1 MSPAPNTMLRVVEQA
16 AFTDTGRQRRAN
28 EDAML
33 ARAPLYAV
41 ADGMGGAK
49 AGEIASRTAIDILG
63 LGVEDGIVKARLV
76 ELVRRANRAVHEA
89 QLADADLSGMGTTTT
104 VAHVGDEALTVAH
117 VGDSRAYLLRDGS
130 LRRLTDDHSLVE
142 EMRRSGRLTAEE
154 AANHPQRSIIT
165 RALGPDPVVEVDVRE
180 FALQAGDVVL
190 LCSDGLT
197 SMIPESRIT
206 ELLKESSRL
215 DTAGRAL
222 IAAAN
227 AAGGRDNITVVLLR
241 IGGIDDEDPTVAGAP
256 ADADEQ
262 ATQVGLAATGASVP
276 DLDTAATVAGSGSAG
291 TIDAHEVRA
300 AAEAAGPVTQPLAA
314 RDPRPGRRKQRS
326 RRRSRAFAATIAV
339 VITLGIVAFAGWA
352 ATRVTYFVGS
362 SQGFVA
368 IYQGVPYD
376 LPFGVRLYKPIY
388 RSGVPTS
395 SLSASERERLYD
407 HQLRSGQDSQDLIK
421 AVEREELR

>member
-1 MSPAPNTMLRVVEQA
+1 MLRVVEQA
-16 AFTDTGRQRRAN
+16 AFSDTGRQRRAN
-28 EDAML
+28 EDAMF

-63 LGVEDGIVKARLV
+63 LGVEDGIVRSRLV

-89 QLADADLSGMGTTTT
+89 QLSDAELSGMGTTAT
-104 VAHVGDEALTVAH
+104 VVHVGDEALTVAH

-165 RALGPDPVVEVDVRE
+165 RALGPDPMVEVDVRE
-180 FALQAGDVVL
+180 FALQSGDVVL

-206 ELLKESSRL
+206 EVLRGNSRL
-215 DTAGRAL
+215 DTAGRGL

-241 IGGIDDEDPTVAGAP
+241 IGGIDDDVIEP
-256 ADADEQ
+256 AEPDEQ
-262 ATQVGLAATGASVP
+262 LTQVGLSPTGGAIL
-276 DLDTAATVAGSGSAG
+276 DADTAATVAGSGSAG
-291 TIDAHEVRA
+291 TIDADEVRA
-300 AAEAAGPVTQPLAA
+300 AAEAAGPVTQQLAPRAPQLRRTPTRRARILAA
-314 RDPRPGRRKQRS
+314 IT
-326 RRRSRAFAATIAV
+326 ATV
-339 VITLGIVAFAGWA
+339 LTLGVILGAGWA
-352 ATRVTYFVGS
+352 ASRVTYFIGS
-362 SQGFVA
+362 SQGFVS

-376 LPFGVRLYKPIY
+376 LPFGITLYRPVY
-388 RSGVPTS
+388 RSGVPLS
-395 SLSASERERLYD
+395 SLSASQRERLLD
-407 HQLRSGQDSQDLIK
+407 HQLRSGQDAQDLIK
-421 AVEREELR
+421 AVERDELR

>member
-1 MSPAPNTMLRVVEQA
+1 MLRVVEQA

-28 EDAML
+28 EDAFY

-41 ADGMGGAK
+41 ADGMGGAR

-63 LGVEDGIVKARLV
+63 LGVEDGIVRSRIV

-89 QLADADLSGMGTTTT
+89 QLSDPELSGMGTTTT
-104 VAHVGDEALTVAH
+104 VAHVGGDALTVAH

-165 RALGPDPVVEVDVRE
+165 RALGPDANVEVDVRE
-180 FALQAGDVVL
+180 FAIQAGDLVL

-197 SMIPESRIT
+197 SMIPETRIV
-206 ELLKESSRL
+206 EVLRGNARL

-241 IGGIDDEDPTVAGAP
+241 IGGLDDEVIAP
-256 ADADEQ
+256 EADDEQ
-262 ATQVGLAATGASVP
+262 VTTVGPAATAVHDIP
-276 DLDTAATVAGSGSAG
+276 NADTAATIAGSSAS
-291 TIDAHEVRA
+291 TIDAAEVRA
-300 AAEAAGPVTQPLAA
+300 AAEAAGPQAQPLTA
-314 RDPRPGRRKQRS
+314 RDPRAARRGPKQL
-326 RRRSRAFAATIAV
+326 RRARTLAAITATTLTVAIIA
-339 VITLGIVAFAGWA
+339 LGGWA
-352 ATRVTYFVGS
+352 ATRVTYFIGT
-362 SQGFVA
+362 SQGFVS

-376 LPFGVRLYKPIY
+376 LPFGLSLYRSVY
-388 RSGVPTS
+388 QSGVPIS
-395 SLSASERERLYD
+395 SLSAAQRARLLD
-407 HQLRSGQDSQDLIK
+407 HQVRSGKDARDLIK

>member
-1 MSPAPNTMLRVVEQA
+1 MLRVVEQA

-33 ARAPLYAV
+33 ARSPLFAV
-41 ADGMGGAK
+41 ADGMGGAR

-63 LGVEDGIVKARLV
+63 LGIEQGVVRSRLV

-89 QLADADLSGMGTTTT
+89 QLSDPELAGMGTTTT
-104 VAHVGDEALTVAH
+104 VAHVGDEAVTIAH
-117 VGDSRAYLLRDGS
+117 VGDSRAYLFRDGS

-165 RALGPDPVVEVDVRE
+165 RALGPDPSVEVDVRE
-180 FALQAGDVVL
+180 FELLAGDVLL

-206 ELLKESSRL
+206 EELRQHARL
-215 DTAGRAL
+215 DTAGRGL

-241 IGGIDDEDPTVAGAP
+241 IGGVDDAVVEPAP
-256 ADADEQ
+256 ADDEQ
-262 ATQVGLAATGASVP
+262 PTTIGPAPTAVHQQFAVP
-276 DLDTAATVAGSGSAG
+276 DAETAATVAGSVG
-291 TIDAHEVRA
+291 TLDAEEVRA
-300 AAEAAGPVTQPLAA
+300 AAAAVPAPTQPLTA
-314 RDPRPGRRKQRS
+314 RDPKAARKA
-326 RRRSRAFAATIAV
+326 RRRNPRRIRTLAALTAAVLTIGIIA
-339 VITLGIVAFAGWA
+339 LGGWA
-352 ATRVTYFVGS
+352 ATRVTYFIGS
-362 SQGFVA
+362 SQGFVS

-376 LPFGVRLYKPIY
+376 LPFGLSLYRPIY
-388 RSGVPTS
+388 RSGVPLS
-395 SLSASERERLYD
+395 SLSAAQRARLLD
-407 HQLRSGQDSQDLIK
+407 HTVRSGKDARDLIK
-421 AVEREELR
+421 AVERNELR

>member
-1 MSPAPNTMLRVVEQA
+1 MLRVVEQA

-28 EDAML
+28 EDAMF

-89 QLADADLSGMGTTTT
+89 QLADADLSGMGTTAT

-117 VGDSRAYLLRDGS
+117 VGDSRAYLFRDGS

-180 FALQAGDVVL
+180 FTLLAGDLVL

-197 SMIPESRIT
+197 GMIPESRIT
-206 ELLKESSRL
+206 EILKESSRL
-215 DTAGRAL
+215 DTAGRSL

-241 IGGIDDEDPTVAGAP
+241 IGGIDDEDPTVAGPGAG
-256 ADADEQ
+256 ADDDDQ
-262 ATQVGLAATGASVP
+262 ATRVGLAPATLTGTP
-276 DLDTAATVAGSGSAG
+276 HDLDSALTVAGSGSAG
-291 TIDAHEVRA
+291 TLDAQEVRA
-300 AAEAAGPVTQPLAA
+300 AAEAAGPITQPIPA
-314 RDPRPGRRKQRS
+314 RDPAEGRGKRRS
-326 RRRSRAFAATIAV
+326 RRRAKFIAATTATIL
-339 VITLGIVAFAGWA
+339 TLAIVLGSGWA

-376 LPFGVRLYKPIY
+376 LPFGISMYKPIY

-395 SLSASERERLYD
+395 SLSPAERERLFD
-407 HQLRSGQDSQDLIK
+407 HQLRSGQDAQDLIK
-421 AVEREELR
+421 AVERDELR

>member
-1 MSPAPNTMLRVVEQA
+1 MLRVVEQA

-41 ADGMGGAK
+41 ADGMGGAR

-63 LGVEDGIVKARLV
+63 LGVEDGIVRSRIV

-89 QLADADLSGMGTTTT
+89 QLSDPELSGMGTTAT
-104 VAHVGDEALTVAH
+104 VAHVGSEALTVAH
-117 VGDSRAYLLRDGS
+117 VGDSRAYLLREGT

-165 RALGPDPVVEVDVRE
+165 RALGPDSQVEVDVRE
-180 FALQAGDVVL
+180 FALEAGDVVL

-197 SMIPESRIT
+197 SMIPESRIV
-206 ELLKESSRL
+206 EVLRGNARL

-241 IGGIDDEDPTVAGAP
+241 IGGLDDEIIATEPD
-256 ADADEQ
+256 DEQ
-262 ATQVGLAATGASVP
+262 VTQVGPAATAVHEVP
-276 DLDTAATVAGSGSAG
+276 SADTAATVAGSAG
-291 TIDAHEVRA
+291 TLDAEQVRA
-300 AAEAAGPVTQPLAA
+300 AAEAAGPQAQQLAA
-314 RDPRPGRRKQRS
+314 RDPRDPRRGGRGT
-326 RRRSRAFAATIAV
+326 RRARTIAATLATLLTLSIIA
-339 VITLGIVAFAGWA
+339 LGGWA
-352 ATRVTYFVGS
+352 ATRVTYFIGT
-362 SQGFVA
+362 SQGFVS

-376 LPFGVRLYKPIY
+376 LPFGLSLYRSVY
-388 RSGVPTS
+388 QSGVPIS
-395 SLSASERERLYD
+395 SLSAAQRARLLD
-407 HQLRSGQDSQDLIK
+407 HQVRSGKDARDLIK

>member
-1 MSPAPNTMLRVVEQA
+1 MLRVVEQA

-28 EDAML
+28 EDALL
-33 ARAPLYAV
+33 ARAPLFAV

-63 LGVEDGIVKARLV
+63 LGVEDGVVRSRLV

-89 QLADADLSGMGTTTT
+89 QLADADLAGMGTTTT
-104 VAHVGDEALTVAH
+104 VVHVGGEALTVAH

-165 RALGPDPVVEVDVRE
+165 RALGPDPTVEIDVRE
-180 FALQAGDVVL
+180 FALQRHDVIL

-197 SMIPESRIT
+197 SMIPEQRIT
-206 ELLKESSRL
+206 EILRGNSRL

-222 IAAAN
+222 IASAN

-241 IGGIDDEDPTVAGAP
+241 IGAIDDEPVATVP
-256 ADADEQ
+256 ADEQ
-262 ATQVGLAATGASVP
+262 ATQVGLAAVTPGAGFES
-276 DLDTAATVAGSGSAG
+276 AATIQGGDRSAG
-291 TIDAHEVRA
+291 TLDSGEVRA
-300 AAEAAGPVTQPLAA
+300 AAEAAGPAA
-314 RDPRPGRRKQRS
+314 QALRAREPQRQRS
-326 RRRSRAFAATIAV
+326 RRDPRRLRICAALTAAILTIV
-339 VITLGIVAFAGWA
+339 TILGAGWA
-352 ATRVTYFVGS
+352 ATRVTYFLGS
-362 SQGFVA
+362 SEGFVS

-376 LPFGVRLYKPIY
+376 LPFGISLYRPIY
-388 RSGVPTS
+388 RSGLPLS
-395 SLSASERERLYD
+395 SLSGAERARLLD
-407 HQLRSGQDSQDLIK
+407 HQLRSGQDAQDLIR

>member
-1 MSPAPNTMLRVVEQA
+1 MLRVVEQA

-41 ADGMGGAK
+41 ADGMGGAR

-63 LGVEDGIVKARLV
+63 LGVEDGVVRSRIV

-89 QLADADLSGMGTTTT
+89 QLSDPELSGMGTTTT
-104 VAHVGDEALTVAH
+104 VAHVGGEALTVAH

-165 RALGPDPVVEVDVRE
+165 RALGPDPNVEVDVRE
-180 FALQAGDVVL
+180 FAIQAGDLVL

-197 SMIPESRIT
+197 SMIPESRIVDI
-206 ELLKESSRL
+206 LRGNARL

-222 IAAAN
+222 ISAAN

-241 IGGIDDEDPTVAGAP
+241 IGGIDDEVIVPEPD
-256 ADADEQ
+256 DEQ
-262 ATQVGLAATGASVP
+262 VTQIGPAATAVHDVP
-276 DLDTAATVAGSGSAG
+276 SADTAATIAGSAG
-291 TIDAHEVRA
+291 TLDAEQVRA
-300 AAEAAGPVTQPLAA
+300 AAEAAGPQSQPLTA
-314 RDPRPGRRKQRS
+314 RDPRARRPKPT
-326 RRRSRAFAATIAV
+326 RRARTIAATLATIFTITIIA
-339 VITLGIVAFAGWA
+339 IGGWA
-352 ATRVTYFVGS
+352 ATRVTYFIGS
-362 SQGFVA
+362 SQGFVS

-376 LPFGVRLYKPIY
+376 LPFGFSLYRSVY
-388 RSGVPTS
+388 QSGVPIS
-395 SLSASERERLYD
+395 SLTDAQRARLLD
-407 HQLRSGQDSQDLIK
+407 HQVRSGKDARDLIM